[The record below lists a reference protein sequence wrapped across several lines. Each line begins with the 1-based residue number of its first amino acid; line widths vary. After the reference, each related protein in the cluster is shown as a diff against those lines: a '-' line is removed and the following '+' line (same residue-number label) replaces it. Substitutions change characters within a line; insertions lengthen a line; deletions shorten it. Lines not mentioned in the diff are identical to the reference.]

1 MDQKL
6 WKKILNEN
14 TLVTE
19 GVSSQALKSYL
30 ETALW
35 SSGDGDLEN
44 LDDKYG
50 IRDVDKSALNQAKK
64 DLTKFFAMAKKY
76 IQGERDEKVAH
87 DFWLTRNGH
96 GAGFWDGNYEY
107 GDELTKL
114 SKKFGE
120 INPYVGDDG
129 KIYF

>member
-1 MDQKL
+1 MDQKI
-6 WKKILNEN
+6 WKKLLNEN

-19 GVSSQALKSYL
+19 GISSKALNSYL

-35 SSGDGDLEN
+35 STD
-44 LDDKYG
+44 LDDYS
-50 IRDVDKSALNQAKK
+50 IHDIDKGAVNQAKK
-64 DLTKFFAMAKKY
+64 DLTKFMSMAKKY
-76 IQGERDEKVAH
+76 IQGEQDDDVAH

-96 GAGFWDGNYEY
+96 GAGFWDGDYEY

-120 INPYVGDDG
+120 IDPYVGDDG